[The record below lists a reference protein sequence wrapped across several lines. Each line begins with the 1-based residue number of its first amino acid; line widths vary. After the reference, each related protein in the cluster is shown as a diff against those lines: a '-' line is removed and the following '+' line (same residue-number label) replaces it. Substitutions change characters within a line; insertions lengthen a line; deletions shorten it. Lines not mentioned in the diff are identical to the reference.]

1 MITLNDHYK
10 ITADKDCYTA
20 KYMTGGKPKVV
31 NKKTGKTEDASQLV
45 GFYGTIEA
53 AVSGCRNDAIRRKAM
68 EYDMTLD
75 EAIETM
81 RTINEE
87 FEKAI
92 KGAVK

>member
-20 KYMTGGKPKVV
+20 KYMTGGKPKVD
-31 NKKTGKTEDASQLV
+31 KKTGKTEDASQLV
-45 GFYGTIEA
+45 GYYGTIEA

-81 RTINEE
+81 KQINAE

-92 KGAVK
+92 KGAAE

>member
-1 MITLNDHYK
+1 MKLITLGEKYQ

-45 GFYGTIEA
+45 GYYGTLEA

-81 RTINEE
+81 RKINAE
-87 FEKAI
+87 FERAI
-92 KGAVK
+92 KG

>member
-1 MITLNDHYK
+1 MITLDKYQ

-20 KYMTGGKPKVV
+20 KYMTGGKPKVD
-31 NKKTGKTEDASQLV
+31 KKTGKIEDASQLV
-45 GFYGTIEA
+45 GYYGTLEA
-53 AVSGCRNDAIRRKAM
+53 AVKGCRNDAIRRKAM

-81 RTINEE
+81 RAINAE

-92 KGAVK
+92 KGV

>member
-1 MITLNDHYK
+1 MITINERYQ

-20 KYMTGGKPKVV
+20 KYMTGGKPKVD
-31 NKKTGKTEDASQLV
+31 KKTGKIEDASQLV
-45 GFYGTIEA
+45 GYYGTLEA

-75 EAIETM
+75 EAIEAM
-81 RTINEE
+81 KEINAE

-92 KGAVK
+92 KGV

>member
-1 MITLNDHYK
+1 MITLDKYQ

-20 KYMTGGKPKVV
+20 KYMTGGKPKVD
-31 NKKTGKTEDASQLV
+31 KKTGKTEDASQLV
-45 GFYGTIEA
+45 GYYGTLEN

-81 RTINEE
+81 RAINAE

-92 KGAVK
+92 KGNK

>member
-1 MITLNDHYK
+1 MITLNEKYT
-10 ITADKDCYTA
+10 IAADKDCYTA
-20 KYMTGGKPKVV
+20 KYMTGSKPKV

-45 GFYGTIEA
+45 GYYGTLA
-53 AVSGCRNDAIRRKAM
+53 DAVSGCRNDAIRRRVA

-81 RTINEE
+81 KQINEE

-92 KGAVK
+92 KGNK